1 MNAQRFQNLAEAYG
15 ADLRHWP
22 EAERGAARAFM
33 DADPHGA
40 ERLLFE
46 ARQMDLVLEASSR
59 AVVSH
64 DLRERVIALAATA
77 GLKPRAR
84 FAFGRLAWASGAG
97 WAVACVAGVLVG
109 LNLFAVAAGVTVWV
123 TREVAEER
131 VEDARSSRVRVPLME
146 VIDTIEPAR
155 REPVRAELRAAALSA
170 RPDFHEAR
178 EARRQAI
185 A

>member
-97 WAVACVAGVLVG
+97 WAAACAAGVLVG
-109 LNLFAVAAGVTVWV
+109 LNLSQPAV
-123 TREVAEER
+123 
-131 VEDARSSRVRVPLME
+131 S
-146 VIDTIEPAR
+146 
-155 REPVRAELRAAALSA
+155 RAEADAVLYQSQLLAL
-170 RPDFHEAR
+170 DDTEVLG
-178 EARRQAI
+178 
-185 A
+185 

>member
-1 MNAQRFQNLAEAYG
+1 MNAQRFQNLAVAYG

-97 WAVACVAGVLVG
+97 WAAACAAGVLVG
-109 LNLFAVAAGVTVWV
+109 LNLSQPAV
-123 TREVAEER
+123 
-131 VEDARSSRVRVPLME
+131 S
-146 VIDTIEPAR
+146 
-155 REPVRAELRAAALSA
+155 RAEADAVLYQSQLLAL
-170 RPDFHEAR
+170 DDTEVLG
-178 EARRQAI
+178 
-185 A
+185 

>member
-40 ERLLFE
+40 ERLLFN
-46 ARQMDLVLEASSR
+46 ARQMDLALDASPRPVL
-59 AVVSH
+59 SH

-77 GLKPRAR
+77 GLKPRERR

-97 WAVACVAGVLVG
+97 WAAACAAGVLVG
-109 LNLFAVAAGVTVWV
+109 LNLSQPAV
-123 TREVAEER
+123 
-131 VEDARSSRVRVPLME
+131 S
-146 VIDTIEPAR
+146 
-155 REPVRAELRAAALSA
+155 RAEADAVLYQSQLLAL
-170 RPDFHEAR
+170 DDTEVLG
-178 EARRQAI
+178 
-185 A
+185 

>member
-15 ADLRHWP
+15 ADPRRWP
-22 EAERGAARAFM
+22 EAERAAARAFM

-84 FAFGRLAWASGAG
+84 VAFGRLAWASGAG
-97 WAVACVAGVLVG
+97 WAVACAAGILVG
-109 LNLFAVAAGVTVWV
+109 LNLSQPAV
-123 TREVAEER
+123 
-131 VEDARSSRVRVPLME
+131 S
-146 VIDTIEPAR
+146 
-155 REPVRAELRAAALSA
+155 RAEADAVLYQSQLLAL
-170 RPDFHEAR
+170 DDTEVLG
-178 EARRQAI
+178 
-185 A
+185 

>member
-46 ARQMDLVLEASSR
+46 ARQMDLVLDASSR

-97 WAVACVAGVLVG
+97 WAAACAAGVLVG
-109 LNLFAVAAGVTVWV
+109 LNLSQPAV
-123 TREVAEER
+123 
-131 VEDARSSRVRVPLME
+131 S
-146 VIDTIEPAR
+146 
-155 REPVRAELRAAALSA
+155 RAEADAVLYQSQLLAL
-170 RPDFHEAR
+170 DDTEVLG
-178 EARRQAI
+178 
-185 A
+185 

>member
-33 DADPHGA
+33 GADPHGA

-46 ARQMDLVLEASSR
+46 ARQMDLVLDASSR

-64 DLRERVIALAATA
+64 DLRERVIAMAATA

-84 FAFGRLAWASGAG
+84 FAFGHLAWASGAG
-97 WAVACVAGVLVG
+97 WAAACAAGVLVG
-109 LNLFAVAAGVTVWV
+109 LNLSQPAV
-123 TREVAEER
+123 
-131 VEDARSSRVRVPLME
+131 S
-146 VIDTIEPAR
+146 
-155 REPVRAELRAAALSA
+155 RAEADAVLYQSQLLAL
-170 RPDFHEAR
+170 DDTEVLG
-178 EARRQAI
+178 
-185 A
+185 

>member
-64 DLRERVIALAATA
+64 NLRERVIALAATA

-97 WAVACVAGVLVG
+97 WAAACAAGILVG
-109 LNLFAVAAGVTVWV
+109 LNLSQPAV
-123 TREVAEER
+123 
-131 VEDARSSRVRVPLME
+131 S
-146 VIDTIEPAR
+146 
-155 REPVRAELRAAALSA
+155 RAEADAVLYQSQLLAL
-170 RPDFHEAR
+170 DDTEVLG
-178 EARRQAI
+178 
-185 A
+185 

>member
-33 DADPHGA
+33 GADPHGA

-46 ARQMDLVLEASSR
+46 ARQMDLVLDASSR

-64 DLRERVIALAATA
+64 DLRERVIAMAATA

-97 WAVACVAGVLVG
+97 WAVACAAGILVG
-109 LNLFAVAAGVTVWV
+109 LNLSQPAV
-123 TREVAEER
+123 
-131 VEDARSSRVRVPLME
+131 S
-146 VIDTIEPAR
+146 
-155 REPVRAELRAAALSA
+155 RAEADAVLYQSQLLAL
-170 RPDFHEAR
+170 DDTEVLG
-178 EARRQAI
+178 
-185 A
+185 

>member
-64 DLRERVIALAATA
+64 NLRERVIALAATA

-97 WAVACVAGVLVG
+97 WAAACAAGVLVG
-109 LNLFAVAAGVTVWV
+109 LNLSQPAV
-123 TREVAEER
+123 
-131 VEDARSSRVRVPLME
+131 S
-146 VIDTIEPAR
+146 
-155 REPVRAELRAAALSA
+155 RAEADAVLYQSQLLAL
-170 RPDFHEAR
+170 DDTEVLG
-178 EARRQAI
+178 
-185 A
+185 

>member
-40 ERLLFE
+40 ERLLFG

-97 WAVACVAGVLVG
+97 WAAACAAGVLVG
-109 LNLFAVAAGVTVWV
+109 LNLSQPAV
-123 TREVAEER
+123 
-131 VEDARSSRVRVPLME
+131 S
-146 VIDTIEPAR
+146 
-155 REPVRAELRAAALSA
+155 RAEADAVLYQSQLLAL
-170 RPDFHEAR
+170 DDTEVLG
-178 EARRQAI
+178 
-185 A
+185 